1 MQVTMKIYRYNPD
14 TDTKPHYDTFKLE
27 AEPTDRVLDLLEKIK
42 GYEDGS
48 LTFRR
53 SCAHGVCGSCAMRIN
68 GMNRLACK
76 TLIQTLHTNKI
87 TVEPL
92 FGLPIMKDM
101 VVDMEPFFDNYRSVM
116 PYFVNDDKPP
126 KKERLQSPE
135 ERELI
140 DDTTKCILC
149 GACTTSC
156 PSYWVNDKYLGPAAI
171 VTAHRFIFDS
181 RDQAGAERLKI
192 MADQFGV
199 YRCHTAFNCTTACPR
214 EIQVTKAIGEV
225 KKAIATGNID

>member
-76 TLIQTLHTNKI
+76 TLIQTLHSKKI
-87 TVEPL
+87 TIEPL

-101 VVDMEPFFDNYRSVM
+101 VVDMDPFFENYRSVM

-126 KKERLQSPE
+126 KKERLQSPFY
-135 ERELI
+135 
-140 DDTTKCILC
+140 TTKKQSR
-149 GACTTSC
+149 GTG
-156 PSYWVNDKYLGPAAI
+156 LGLSIAYGI
-171 VTAHRFIFDS
+171 ITDHR
-181 RDQAGAERLKI
+181 GKI
-192 MADQFGV
+192 
-199 YRCHTAFNCTTACPR
+199 
-214 EIQVTKAIGEV
+214 EV
-225 KKAIATGNID
+225 KSRLGKNSQFILKLPITEN